1 MALNLSKCTL
11 EQVVAK
17 ASMDMQKEIVLAQ
30 ASPLVPLYWAAV
42 PLKIISVL
50 KLMFFAT
57 DTENSV
63 NLYVSVANING
74 RYSWLRV

>member
-1 MALNLSKCTL
+1 
-11 EQVVAK
+11 
-17 ASMDMQKEIVLAQ
+17 MDRQKEIVLAQ

-57 DTENSV
+57 DTEN
-63 NLYVSVANING
+63 
-74 RYSWLRV
+74 

>member
-17 ASMDMQKEIVLAQ
+17 ASMDRQKEIVLAQ
-30 ASPLVPLYWAAV
+30 ASPLVPLYRAAV
-42 PLKIISVL
+42 PLKIITVL

-63 NLYVSVANING
+63 NLYVSVAKING